1 MSLQELFAALTSK
14 GLYLATAES
23 LTGGLVG
30 AAITDE
36 PGASKVYLGG
46 VTAYTSQIKSQ
57 FLGVSQALLE
67 NQGAV
72 DAEVAAQ
79 MAEGVRQKF
88 STKAG
93 ISTEKVI
100 GLATTGVAGPD
111 VQDGKAV
118 GTVFLAIAGI
128 PGVGA
133 VVYEH
138 SFAGDR
144 KSIRNQSVAA
154 LLQHLREQIMD

>member
-1 MSLQELFAALTSK
+1 MQELFAALVTK

-23 LTGGLVG
+23 VTGGLVG

-57 FLGVSQALLE
+57 FLGVSPTLIE

-93 ISTEKVI
+93 IPSDKVI
-100 GLATTGVAGPD
+100 GLATTGVAGPEM
-111 VQDGKAV
+111 QDGKTV
-118 GTVFLAIAGI
+118 GTVYLAIAGI
-128 PGVGA
+128 PGSGA

-138 SFAGDR
+138 SFTGDR
-144 KSIRNQSVAA
+144 KSIRNQSAAA
-154 LLQHLREQIMD
+154 LLQHLREQILD